1 MLPEAVWSVSIV
13 FVSMMLC
20 EESLWSNAEWKT
32 FFKEKIH
39 STHENIFQLIRN
51 DVFKAGA

>member
-32 FFKEKIH
+32 FFKD
-39 STHENIFQLIRN
+39 THENIFQLIRN
-51 DVFKAGA
+51 DVFKACA